1 VVNLAY
7 LDPKR
12 ARERLEFTT
21 EYFIMNSRE
30 LLAEV
35 ADCDDEL
42 DSDGTAGDKSDKNG
56 DLDVGI
62 LALAAIN

>member
-1 VVNLAY
+1 
-7 LDPKR
+7 
-12 ARERLEFTT
+12 
-21 EYFIMNSRE
+21 MNSRE